1 MHIFKQ
7 KLKQGGGVVMKKVLG
22 LLIALGLMVSPVF
35 AAGEQAAGD
44 KAAAPAAGEEKKPAK
59 KATKAKKAKK
69 AVKKEEKKEEMKQ
82 EQKQQ

>member
-1 MHIFKQ
+1 
-7 KLKQGGGVVMKKVLG
+7 MKKVLG

-35 AAGEQAAGD
+35 AAAEQAAGN
-44 KAAAPAAGEEKKPAK
+44 KTAAPAAGEEKKPAK
-59 KATKAKKAKK
+59 EEKKPAKKATKATKAKK

>member
-1 MHIFKQ
+1 
-7 KLKQGGGVVMKKVLG
+7 MKKVLG

-35 AAGEQAAGD
+35 AAGEQAAAD
-44 KAAAPAAGEEKKPAK
+44 KGNAPAPAAEKKPAK
-59 KATKAKKAKK
+59 KAKKAKK

>member
-1 MHIFKQ
+1 
-7 KLKQGGGVVMKKVLG
+7 MKKVLG

-35 AAGEQAAGD
+35 AAGEQAAAD
-44 KAAAPAAGEEKKPAK
+44 KGNATAPAAEKKPAK
-59 KATKAKKAKK
+59 KAKKAKK

>member
-1 MHIFKQ
+1 MHVFKQ
-7 KLKQGGGVVMKKVLG
+7 KLKRGGGVVMKKVLG

-44 KAAAPAAGEEKKPAK
+44 KAAAPAAGEKKPAK
-59 KATKAKKAKK
+59 KAKKAKK